1 MLHVEAYDRRR
12 GTRTTLRGGAF
23 ANKYIEG
30 RPYTVELVD
39 VSPGGVGIRKICE
52 PDGMSMSISMRTGPS
67 ADSFTLELWPSGS
80 RLFAWARRIRSWGDD
95 REAYRILAAEPIDC
109 ARLAKFLR
117 TLSCGE

>member
-12 GTRTTLRGGAF
+12 ETRTALRGGAF

-39 VSPGGVGIRKICE
+39 VSRSGLGVGIRKICE
-52 PDGMSMSISMRTGPS
+52 PADTRTSAGVCGA
-67 ADSFTLELWPSGS
+67 ADSFTLELWTSGA
-80 RLFAWARRIRSWGDD
+80 RLFAWARRVRVWGKD
-95 REAYRILAAEPIDC
+95 REAYRILAADPVDR

-117 TLSCGE
+117 TLAE